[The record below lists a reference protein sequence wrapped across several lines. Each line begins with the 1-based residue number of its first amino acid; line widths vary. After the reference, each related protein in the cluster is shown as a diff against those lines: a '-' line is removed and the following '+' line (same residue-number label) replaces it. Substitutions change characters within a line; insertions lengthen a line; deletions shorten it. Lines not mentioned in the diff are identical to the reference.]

1 MCDQDL
7 PKKTVSETFHRK
19 SWSKT
24 TEEEENEPQKE
35 KKKTKVALMP
45 HDVGHL
51 RGLKNDGLVLEE
63 RK

>member
-1 MCDQDL
+1 MEKL
-7 PKKTVSETFHRK
+7 E
-19 SWSKT
+19 KT

-35 KKKTKVALMP
+35 KKKTKVALVP

-51 RGLKNDGLVLEE
+51 RGLKNDGSVLEE